1 MKTITQE
8 KFDELVD
15 EKVEEILES
24 DEFEKGFDDWLDETQ
39 PEGVS
44 IGNLNYSASRVLKE
58 VDPVAYRCSFS
69 DDYQESERE
78 RVEEEVRDEL
88 ESEYEIKEAEN

>member
-15 EKVEEILES
+15 EKVEDILES
-24 DEFEKGFDDWLDETQ
+24 DEFEKGFDDWLDEVQ
-39 PEGVS
+39 PDGVS
-44 IGNLNYSASRVLKE
+44 VGNLNYPASRVLKE
-58 VDPVAYRCSFS
+58 VDPIAYRVCFS

-78 RVEEEVRDEL
+78 RIEEEVRDEL